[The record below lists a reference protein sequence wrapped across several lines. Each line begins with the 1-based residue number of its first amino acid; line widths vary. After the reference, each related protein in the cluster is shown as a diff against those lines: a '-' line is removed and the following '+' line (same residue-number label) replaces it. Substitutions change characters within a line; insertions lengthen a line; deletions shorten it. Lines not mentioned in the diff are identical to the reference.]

1 MYVSLYGDAT
11 YQVTRTDGLAFD
23 EEPKSITYEVDGGIA
38 EGKTHEDIADQV
50 AAVTASVP
58 AVGEE
63 APAEDVAATGSGSG
77 TTAAEESTSAEK
89 PAAEAT
95 SGAASN
101 AVAGTIVGI
110 ITSTLMI

>member
-50 AAVTASVP
+50 AAVAASVP
-58 AVGEE
+58 AAGEE
-63 APAEDVAATGSGSG
+63 APAEEAAAAGSGSG
-77 TTAAEESTSAEK
+77 TAAEESTSAEK

-101 AVAGTIVGI
+101 AVAGTIMGI

>member
-23 EEPKSITYEVDGGIA
+23 AEPKSITYEIDGGIDG
-38 EGKTHEDIADQV
+38 GKTHEEIADQV
-50 AAVTASVP
+50 AAISV
-58 AVGEE
+58 G
-63 APAEDVAATGSGSG
+63 AP
-77 TTAAEESTSAEK
+77 AAEEETTGEATADK
-89 PAAEAT
+89 PAAETPAAEA

-110 ITSTLMI
+110 ITSTLML

>member
-23 EEPKSITYEVDGGIA
+23 AEPKSITYEVDGGIDG
-38 EGKTHEDIADQV
+38 GKTHEEIADQV
-50 AAVTASVP
+50 AAISVGAP
-58 AVGEE
+58 AVEEETTGE
-63 APAEDVAATGSGSG
+63 APAVEEETTGEAT
-77 TTAAEESTSAEK
+77 ADKPA
-89 PAAEAT
+89 PAAEA

-110 ITSTLMI
+110 ITSTLML

>member
-63 APAEDVAATGSGSG
+63 APAE
-77 TTAAEESTSAEK
+77 ESTSAEK

-101 AVAGTIVGI
+101 AVAGTIMGI

>member
-23 EEPKSITYEVDGGIA
+23 AEPKSITYEVDGGIA
-38 EGKTHEDIADQV
+38 DGKTHEEIADQV
-50 AAVTASVP
+50 AAI
-58 AVGEE
+58 AVG
-63 APAEDVAATGSGSG
+63 A
-77 TTAAEESTSAEK
+77 
-89 PAAEAT
+89 PAAEAAEEAT
-95 SGAASN
+95 TEEATPEKPVAEASGAASN

>member
-23 EEPKSITYEVDGGIA
+23 AEPKSITYEVDGGIDG
-38 EGKTHEDIADQV
+38 GKTHEEIADQV
-50 AAVTASVP
+50 AAISVGAP
-58 AVGEE
+58 AVEEETTGE
-63 APAEDVAATGSGSG
+63 ATADKPA
-77 TTAAEESTSAEK
+77 
-89 PAAEAT
+89 PAAEA

-110 ITSTLMI
+110 ITSTLML